1 MQCDSTG
8 WDDRNKTT
16 GEISDEIVM
25 KCPEGKYL
33 DDSKNE
39 NLCEKA
45 VCMGSSDE
53 DTCCTSQAQCGNTP
67 DPITHP
73 SGTVGP
79 TVPTRTAKPG
89 ETLAITDEDCGV
101 GYKYNLNSLY
111 QYCVGTVCNP
121 LKVPEDKER
130 CCVQDESTDTSE
142 NVTVN
147 EEEEEEEEEE
157 VVEETTTTTVSE
169 EDNTMMYIGIG
180 VVVLMILGGLG
191 FLLMSDSGEKVKI
204 KKIKAK

>member
-111 QYCVGTVCNP
+111 QYCVGEVCNP

-142 NVTVN
+142 NVTGN

-157 VVEETTTTTVSE
+157 VEETTTTTVSE
-169 EDNTMMYIGIG
+169 EENTMMYIGIG

-191 FLLMSDSGEKVKI
+191 FLLMSDSGGKVKI